1 MNTNTSN
8 NQVEQNSEL
17 TQAIVKRMIQVV
29 IQFLIIAVILFI
41 SAGSLNW
48 DWAWAYIGV
57 GAGILLF
64 NSLVLLPKN
73 PEVVAER
80 GRVEKEETKD
90 WDKKITTFITIPTI
104 AALIV
109 AGLDKRFG
117 WSPQLPLW
125 IHITGLVL
133 MALGQLLFTWAMIAN
148 KYFAT
153 TVRIQK
159 DREHSVATG
168 GPYRYVRHPGYVGMV
183 IVLLATPLA
192 LGSLWALIPEGLAV
206 IGYFIRTALEDKTL
220 LEELDGYQDYISQVH
235 YRLLPGIW

>member
-1 MNTNTSN
+1 MNTNISN

-17 TQAIVKRMIQVV
+17 TRAIVKRMIQVL

-159 DREHSVATG
+159 DREHSVATS

-220 LEELDGYQDYISQVH
+220 LEELDGYQDYTSQVH